1 MSREV
6 WWAAGV
12 CGFLSVSPARA
23 AAPDDLVSAG
33 MPSISQQGSSF
44 SHTHA
49 QVLSAI
55 VRSLFYY
62 TDTTLR
68 VRVNLVLSLTGPQLW
83 TPAGMRSDLAT
94 SREEEW

>member
-1 MSREV
+1 MC
-6 WWAAGV
+6 V
-12 CGFLSVSPARA
+12 CGFQSSSFLSPARA
-23 AAPDDLVSAG
+23 AAPDPDDLVSSG

-55 VRSLFYY
+55 VRSLFFYY

-83 TPAGMRSDLAT
+83 TPAGMRSALAT